1 MKKNLKMMAV
11 LSAAA
16 VMTVAAPEMGF
27 TAGSSIA
34 YAKTIGWVEEN
45 GSFKYYEEDDYFL
58 TDTWKKRG
66 EDWYYLNEE
75 GEIATNAQ
83 IDEYYVDETGK
94 RVMDQWISI
103 ENEDAWDSPDA
114 AEYHWYYYGKNGKA
128 AVSKWQKVG
137 ESWYYFNE
145 DGQMM
150 TGKVEIDNATYYLGE
165 ANDGVMKTGWI
176 QLENESD
183 DPEMTHSW
191 YYFDTNG
198 KMVENQV
205 DKKISGDYYTFV
217 DGVMQTGWFKL
228 PAEENAENATPS
240 DAAENTAT
248 TVAGYQYYEPE
259 NGKRVTGWR
268 TIEGVEGISA
278 EGELYNFYFKNGK
291 PYHADNGLQLF
302 TVESKNIAQESSVD
316 DIVKKILEFQTH
328 SDHVEGARNK
338 ISVLKDYFLLNKICR
353 RLLKIIN
360 YVDNKTEEKIEHIDI
375 KCDLTDVKKFLSTL
389 FSDLIDYDE
398 NSNVK
403 HILEVQQDQLEES
416 ILAIEDKNTVISY
429 QEIELARLSGIE
441 NSTIWKASKPLRKT
455 LDIIKKI
462 LK

>member
-16 VMTVAAPEMGF
+16 VMTVAAQEMGL
-27 TAGSSIA
+27 TAGSSTA
-34 YAKTIGWVEEN
+34 YAKTIGWVAEN

-128 AVSKWQKVG
+128 VISRWQKIG

-150 TGKVEIDNATYYLGE
+150 TGKVEIDDATYYLGE

-228 PAEENAENATPS
+228 PVSEQEENATPS
-240 DAAENTAT
+240 DATENTAA
-248 TVAGYQYYEPE
+248 TVAGYPYYEPE
-259 NGKRVTGWR
+259 NGKHVTGWR
-268 TIEGVEGISA
+268 TIEGVEGFRQAGKLSH
-278 EGELYNFYFKNGK
+278 FYFKNGK
-291 PYHADNGLQLF
+291 PQHA
-302 TVESKNIAQESSVD
+302 ES
-316 DIVKKILEFQTH
+316 
-328 SDHVEGARNK
+328 
-338 ISVLKDYFLLNKICR
+338 
-353 RLLKIIN
+353 
-360 YVDNKTEEKIEHIDI
+360 
-375 KCDLTDVKKFLSTL
+375 
-389 FSDLIDYDE
+389 
-398 NSNVK
+398 
-403 HILEVQQDQLEES
+403 
-416 ILAIEDKNTVISY
+416 
-429 QEIELARLSGIE
+429 
-441 NSTIWKASKPLRKT
+441 
-455 LDIIKKI
+455 
-462 LK
+462 